1 MLYMLEVKDK
11 KGQPINIEK
20 FSPLTY
26 SIGSDSYAYA
36 VVKIVTQKMILVAR
50 NMTDLVSAEE
60 IVVIVQDRTGKWKR
74 ADGDGSGYWT
84 FGEAVNHLSREF

>member
-36 VVKIVTQKMILVAR
+36 VVKILYQQRRSLSLFRTEPASGSVPMVTAQA
-50 NMTDLVSAEE
+50 
-60 IVVIVQDRTGKWKR
+60 TGHLAKR
-74 ADGDGSGYWT
+74 
-84 FGEAVNHLSREF
+84 